1 MSSKIKYILFSFTL
15 LLTGLHPCIN
25 TQAQPTSY
33 SYMEELFDG
42 YYATVYVDLQNFNA
56 RSSTKTASKTY
67 KISSPSGEVVATY
80 KLTASFSYPY
90 NNTAKCT
97 SASYNTTVNNSNWS
111 FSNCSATKSGNQA
124 TGKFTINHSVLG
136 ITLDTIE
143 RTLTISCDKNGNI
156 S

>member
-90 NNTAKCT
+90 HNFLFSLLLYVTLQVHPNP
-97 SASYNTTVNNSNWS
+97 S
-111 FSNCSATKSGNQA
+111 FLQDPAL
-124 TGKFTINHSVLG
+124 HL
-136 ITLDTIE
+136 
-143 RTLTISCDKNGNI
+143 
-156 S
+156 